1 MVRVVLSN
9 PMLAV
14 TGSAKELDVTATD
27 FRQLTLGLMDQWP
40 ELAELIDSS
49 AVAIDG
55 QIYQDAFA
63 EPLQEQSEVF
73 FMPRIEGG

>member
-1 MVRVVLSN
+1 MTKVVLSN

-14 TGSAKELDVTATD
+14 TGGERELDIVVGD
-27 FRQLTLGLMDQWP
+27 YRQLTQTLSQRWP
-40 ELAELIDSS
+40 DLAELIEGS
-49 AVAIDG
+49 AVAIDE

-63 EPLQEQSEVF
+63 EPLLPNSEVF

>member
-14 TGSAKELDVTATD
+14 TGTAKELDVVAAN
-27 FRQLTLGLMDQWP
+27 FRQLTLALIEQWP
-40 ELAELIDSS
+40 ALAELIDGS

>member
-9 PMLAV
+9 SMLAV

-27 FRQLTLGLMDQWP
+27 FRKLTLGLIDQWP
-40 ELAELIDSS
+40 ALAELIDSS

-63 EPLQEQSEVF
+63 EPLEEQSEVF

>member
-14 TGSAKELDVTATD
+14 TGTAKELEVVAAN
-27 FRQLTLGLMDQWP
+27 FRQLTLALIEQWP
-40 ELAELIDSS
+40 ALAELIDGS

>member
-14 TGSAKELDVTATD
+14 TGSAKELDVTATN
-27 FRQLTLGLMDQWP
+27 FRQLTLRLIDQWP
-40 ELAELIDSS
+40 ALAELIDSS

>member
-14 TGSAKELDVTATD
+14 TGTAKELDVVAAN
-27 FRQLTLGLMDQWP
+27 FRQLTLALIEQWP
-40 ELAELIDSS
+40 PLAELIDSS